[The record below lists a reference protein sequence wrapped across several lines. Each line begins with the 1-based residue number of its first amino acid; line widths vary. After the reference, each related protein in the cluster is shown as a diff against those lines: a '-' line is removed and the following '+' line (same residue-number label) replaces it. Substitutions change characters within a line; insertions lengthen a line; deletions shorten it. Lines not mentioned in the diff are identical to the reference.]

1 MTDRQLSSNC
11 PLSLKHVKILE
22 TRYSE
27 VSFSARIDVDN
38 VTVLYPPSVNIPMM
52 TFALNHE
59 DYVDKTKD
67 LYIICEHGVRSVA
80 LIDVMES
87 LYDNLI
93 NVTGGT
99 EYYARYYPLE
109 EYKKG
114 ERHGH

>member
-1 MTDRQLSSNC
+1 MR
-11 PLSLKHVKILE
+11 E
-22 TRYSE
+22 
-27 VSFSARIDVDN
+27 IDVHE
-38 VTVLYPPSVNIPMM
+38 LYKKLNEDLTIIDIREAHELRSGAVPGVVNIPMM

-59 DYVDKTKD
+59 DYVDKSKD
-67 LYIICEHGVRSVA
+67 IYIICEHGVRSVA
-80 LIDVMES
+80 LIDVMQS

>member
-1 MTDRQLSSNC
+1 MR
-11 PLSLKHVKILE
+11 E
-22 TRYSE
+22 
-27 VSFSARIDVDN
+27 IDVHE
-38 VTVLYPPSVNIPMM
+38 LYKKLNEDLTIIDIREAHELRSGAVPGVVNIPMM

-59 DYVDKTKD
+59 DYVDKSKD
-67 LYIICEHGVRSVA
+67 IYIICEHGVRSVA

>member
-1 MTDRQLSSNC
+1 MR
-11 PLSLKHVKILE
+11 E
-22 TRYSE
+22 
-27 VSFSARIDVDN
+27 IDVHE
-38 VTVLYPPSVNIPMM
+38 LYKKLNEDLTIIDIREAHELRSGAVPGVVNIPMM

-59 DYVDKTKD
+59 DYVDKNKD
-67 LYIICEHGVRSVA
+67 IYIICEHGVRSVA